1 MATLTK
7 RFVRLCILLYK
18 SFCPTRNLPW
28 SLTSCHYNH
37 QLQWWDC
44 VDTRSQMASSLLHL
58 VKDDLK
64 QDNWGTYH
72 PLLSVNWSTLETHSA
87 AETKK
92 RSTIGI
98 SIWVSWSWLS
108 AASTWA
114 IMSDSV
120 ASTKLR
126 ITDKTREMRST
137 ELQLNNTDREDNFRL
152 R

>member
-1 MATLTK
+1 
-7 RFVRLCILLYK
+7 
-18 SFCPTRNLPW
+18 
-28 SLTSCHYNH
+28 
-37 QLQWWDC
+37 
-44 VDTRSQMASSLLHL
+44 MASSLLHL